1 MSTLKVDTILKRTGT
16 GTITL
21 GQSGDTIDIPT
32 GAGLTVTDEVKTNKI
47 SPGSGT
53 AFTFGDSGDTFTI
66 PSGAT
71 IANSGTATGFG
82 GITAASQWRLT
93 TTFTGDA
100 EPIASNLEQVDAP
113 VGYGVLGSSMT
124 ESSGIFTFPST
135 GYWLIEAR
143 FVHYYGGDSDYA
155 NGYLYT
161 TTNDSTYAL
170 AAQTSQSLS
179 AASGGVSTPYA
190 DASFQYIIDVTD
202 TSQVKCRF
210 DSVVEDNSV
219 STQGNTSQNATCFTF
234 IRLGD
239 T

>member
-82 GITAASQWRLT
+82 GIENASFFRMTSDFTSDVDPVINWEVDDTA
-93 TTFTGDA
+93 
-100 EPIASNLEQVDAP
+100 
-113 VGYGVLGSSMT
+113 GYGTLGSAVT

-135 GYWLIEAR
+135 GYWLIQASA
-143 FVHYYGGDSDYA
+143 GIKTGDYRNQDMTFSI
-155 NGYLYT
+155 
-161 TTNDSTYAL
+161 
-170 AAQTSQSLS
+170 
-179 AASGGVSTPYA
+179 VSTINNGGAWSNHTMGFVGPKGNGA
-190 DASFQYIIDVTD
+190 RLASYNSAILDVTD
-202 TSQVKCRF
+202 VSNVKTKLAFGGISSCTVLGDTGRN
-210 DSVVEDNSV
+210 E
-219 STQGNTSQNATCFTF
+219 TYILF
-234 IRLGD
+234 IRLAD